1 MNQHTPNL
9 DAIRAAKA
17 IQLTRAHL
25 NEAVD
30 ELPHHVTE
38 RLRAA
43 RVRALSQL
51 NKPAVRIDTTTNGLI
66 GWLQRLPTFARTM
79 VIAPALFL
87 AIFASQRSLTQNN
100 EQRMSSA
107 MALMNAPTSEAV
119 APNIDAIL
127 NEEIPLQ
134 AYLDNDFNQ
143 FNQKIVQQ
151 PAHGHVQKTGFS
163 HGNTR

>member
-1 MNQHTPNL
+1 MNQHTQNT
-9 DAIRAAKA
+9 DAIRAAKT
-17 IQLTRAHL
+17 IQLTRTHL

-51 NKPAVRIDTTTNGLI
+51 NKPAVRIDNTTNGLI

-87 AIFASQRSLTQNN
+87 AIFASQRSLTQDN
-100 EQRMSSA
+100 EPQMSA
-107 MALMNAPTSEAV
+107 PMAIMSTASPDAAAPD
-119 APNIDAIL
+119 IDAIL
-127 NEEIPLQ
+127 SEEIPLQ

-143 FNQKIVQQ
+143 FNQKITQQ